1 MMRLRG
7 SGATRFLLALS
18 AGALTASLAFYV
30 TGMGQLSGAG
40 VTLGL
45 ASLAMAALTSP
56 RYRRLSFAFWVL
68 AFAACAMNFPEAF
81 ISLGGFEMKRAVVP
95 LVQLIM
101 FGMGTTLAFGDFA
114 RVIRMPKA
122 VLIGVGLQYTVMP
135 LMGWTY
141 ASLFG
146 LQGEV
151 AVGLVLYGSC
161 AGGVSSNVITYIAG
175 ANLALSVTMTAIST
189 MLSPLMT
196 PVAMKMLA
204 GQFLPIE
211 MAPMMV
217 SILKMILAPVVAGVL
232 VNRYL
237 HRYAAWASKWL
248 PGVSMWGICTVIAI
262 TIALSRDDLV
272 AVAVP
277 LLGAAVCHNAT
288 GFTLGYWS
296 ARALGLNRLDSRTV
310 SIEVGMQNGG
320 MATGLAFDV
329 LQSGVAAVPSAVEGP
344 WAAATGA
351 GLASYW
357 RQSHRPAEAS
367 RERAGTPAS
376 EPAPMARDHGR

>member
-1 MMRLRG
+1 
-7 SGATRFLLALS
+7 
-18 AGALTASLAFYV
+18 
-30 TGMGQLSGAG
+30 
-40 VTLGL
+40 
-45 ASLAMAALTSP
+45 
-56 RYRRLSFAFWVL
+56 
-68 AFAACAMNFPEAF
+68 
-81 ISLGGFEMKRAVVP
+81 
-95 LVQLIM
+95 
-101 FGMGTTLAFGDFA
+101 
-114 RVIRMPKA
+114 
-122 VLIGVGLQYTVMP
+122 
-135 LMGWTY
+135 
-141 ASLFG
+141 
-146 LQGEV
+146 
-151 AVGLVLYGSC
+151 
-161 AGGVSSNVITYIAG
+161 
-175 ANLALSVTMTAIST
+175 
-189 MLSPLMT
+189 
-196 PVAMKMLA
+196 MKMLA
-204 GQFLPIE
+204 GQFRPIE

-232 VNRYL
+232 VSRYL
-237 HRYAAWASKWL
+237 HRFAAWASKWL

-310 SIEVGMQNGG
+310 SIEVGVQNGG

-367 RERAGTPAS
+367 RERASLRTCSHGPRPWPLICPPIQRGTSTSSTTWKRRCPIGPPDSVRQPVSLSFSAS
-376 EPAPMARDHGR
+376 CRRSLQDGTAPMTGIWRS